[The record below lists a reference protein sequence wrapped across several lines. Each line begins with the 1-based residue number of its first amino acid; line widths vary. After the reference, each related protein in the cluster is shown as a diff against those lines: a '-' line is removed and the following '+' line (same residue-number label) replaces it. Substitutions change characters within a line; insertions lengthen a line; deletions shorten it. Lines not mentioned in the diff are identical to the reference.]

1 MTSGVSTC
9 WTVIQGAAAGQTED
23 REHFARRYAPVL
35 QAYLAARWRGSPL
48 KAELDDA
55 VQEVFLECFKQGGV
69 LQRVDRDRPGGF
81 RPFLY
86 GVLRNVAL
94 RTEAARARGRERQPE
109 SSCDLADIET
119 TEASLS
125 QVFERAW
132 AQSLIREAAERQAER
147 ATQSGE
153 GAQRR
158 VELLRLRFHEGLPI
172 REIAQRWQADPAD
185 LHHEYARARQ
195 EFKAALLEV
204 VGFHQPGTLA
214 EIEQASAELL
224 ASLG

>member
-1 MTSGVSTC
+1 MTPGVSTC
-9 WTVIQGAAAGQTED
+9 WTVIQGAAAGRSED
-23 REHFARRYAPVL
+23 REHFARRYAPVV

-48 KAELDDA
+48 GTELDDA
-55 VQEVFLECFKQGGV
+55 VQEVFVECFKQGGV
-69 LQRVDRDRPGGF
+69 LQRVDRERPGGF

-86 GVLRNVAL
+86 GMLRNVAL
-94 RTEAARARGRERQPE
+94 RMEAARARGRERQPE
-109 SSCDLADIET
+109 SSCELAAVEAA
-119 TEASLS
+119 EASLS
-125 QVFERAW
+125 QVFDRAW
-132 AQSLIREAAERQAER
+132 AQSLIREAAARQAQR
-147 ATQSGE
+147 AAQSG
-153 GAQRR
+153 ADALRR

-204 VGFHQPGTLA
+204 VGFHQPGTSA
-214 EIEQASAELL
+214 EIEQAGAELL